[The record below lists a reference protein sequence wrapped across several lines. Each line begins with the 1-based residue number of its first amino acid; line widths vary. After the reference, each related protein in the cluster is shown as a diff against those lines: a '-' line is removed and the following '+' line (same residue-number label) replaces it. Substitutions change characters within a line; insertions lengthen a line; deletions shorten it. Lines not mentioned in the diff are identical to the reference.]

1 MGAFLLCSA
10 AFLCRHDYH
19 GEPFFAEAPFAG
31 LSRFFLRGPH
41 SGKAQAFPLRHM
53 KAACI
58 VARLCKKA
66 CPRKPRPTKNA
77 AFRVLPEKPRFR
89 GCSHGGGE
97 PSTPEQPSACGG
109 CSHGEQRPYLNA
121 RTYFCLR
128 RKALYQ
134 RSGAPGRPSGGRAG
148 GCKQAE
154 FTSAVKRSSHRTSP
168 ASCTE
173 CPALTCF
180 CVTRAVARSG
190 RVSTHGF
197 LLFTKDNLV
206 SALRGPR
213 PAFRRPGRWMQAGG
227 IHFRR

>member
-31 LSRFFLRGPH
+31 VFRLFRPH

-58 VARLCKKA
+58 AARLCKKA
-66 CPRKPRPTKNA
+66 CPRKPRPAKNA
-77 AFRVLPEKPRFR
+77 AFPVLPEKPHFR
-89 GCSHGGGE
+89 GCSHGEGE

-109 CSHGEQRPYLNA
+109 CSHGEQRPCINA
-121 RTYFCLR
+121 RF
-128 RKALYQ
+128 
-134 RSGAPGRPSGGRAG
+134 
-148 GCKQAE
+148 
-154 FTSAVKRSSHRTSP
+154 
-168 ASCTE
+168 
-173 CPALTCF
+173 
-180 CVTRAVARSG
+180 
-190 RVSTHGF
+190 F
-197 LLFTKDNLV
+197 LLFAKVCLV

-213 PAFRRPGRWMQAGG
+213 PAFRRPGRREGIAG